1 MKQMMLR
8 GKVEGELWLA
18 LRRYGLTREGYIV
31 EGLDI
36 DEMKSEERETS

>member
-18 LRRYGLTREGYIV
+18 LRRYGLTREGYIN
-31 EGLDI
+31 GRRDL
-36 DEMKSEERETS
+36 DEMKREERERS